1 MWLTPTVTTCFKF
14 TWKILFILFFF
25 SFYIWIANIK
35 VDKNQQT
42 ENWKKYHPISF
53 LYVSHYGTAQFCL
66 VLPYCLTFSW
76 NTLIAT
82 NIILHITNNQKFE
95 TNFYRFVQVCCYSF
109 ICVILIIFRS
119 VNWGKRRMKLDHWP
133 QISIG
138 ETPLPFFFPFFLSFF
153 VLFLSMF
160 HLKAYSLISYRGCS
174 QNCQKFKFIASICS
188 SPLSSTYPQ
197 RN

>member
-1 MWLTPTVTTCFKF
+1 MWLTLTVTTCFKF

-25 SFYIWIANIK
+25 FFYMDSKHQSWQK
-35 VDKNQQT
+35 ST
-42 ENWKKYHPISF
+42 NWKLKKIPPDQF

-82 NIILHITNNQKFE
+82 NIILHVTNNQKFE

-119 VNWGKRRMKLDHWP
+119 ANWGKRRMKLDHWP

-138 ETPLPFFFPFFLSFF
+138 ETVLLFFFLSFF
-153 VLFLSMF
+153 LSFFLCF
-160 HLKAYSLISYRGCS
+160 V
-174 QNCQKFKFIASICS
+174 FIYV
-188 SPLSSTYPQ
+188 PLEGILTDFI
-197 RN
+197 